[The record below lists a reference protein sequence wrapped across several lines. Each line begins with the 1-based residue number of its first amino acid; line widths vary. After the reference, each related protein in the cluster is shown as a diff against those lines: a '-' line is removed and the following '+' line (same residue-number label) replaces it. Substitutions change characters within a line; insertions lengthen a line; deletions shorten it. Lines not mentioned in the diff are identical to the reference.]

1 MARVISLKQRV
12 KQWAER
18 WDTFN
23 RLLAERAL
31 PGHRRATV
39 SALQLDGKARAAGQG
54 VAKADRTGSVK
65 KRKKN
70 AETI

>member
-1 MARVISLKQRV
+1 MAMEFSLKQRV

-18 WDTFN
+18 WDALN

-31 PGHRRATV
+31 PGHRRAKV
-39 SALQLDGKARAAGQG
+39 SALQLDGKATAAGQG
-54 VAKADRTGSVK
+54 AVAADSAGTVK
-65 KRKKN
+65 KTEKN